1 MAQFSTLQKTLIK
14 ANLGYANLETLGEYS
29 TSLALLNNILD
40 RDFDASFI
48 TEVQAQL
55 TKINTVETE
64 LDNLVTSSKI
74 SKADVVEFNISGGSN
89 FIYNRGS
96 SLVQYLGRLI
106 GVEALYNKYSQTS
119 NKVSKMMGY

>member
-1 MAQFSTLQKTLIK
+1 VNIQHLWL
-14 ANLGYANLETLGEYS
+14 
-29 TSLALLNNILD
+29 LLNNILD

>member
-14 ANLGYANLETLGEYS
+14 ANLGYANLDTLGEYS

-74 SKADVVEFNISGGSN
+74 SKADVV
-89 FIYNRGS
+89 
-96 SLVQYLGRLI
+96 
-106 GVEALYNKYSQTS
+106 
-119 NKVSKMMGY
+119 